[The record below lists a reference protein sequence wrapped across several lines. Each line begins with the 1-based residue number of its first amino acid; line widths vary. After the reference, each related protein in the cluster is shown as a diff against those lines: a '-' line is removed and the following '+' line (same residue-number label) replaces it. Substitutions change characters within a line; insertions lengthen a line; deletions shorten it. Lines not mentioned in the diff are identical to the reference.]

1 VSEAPL
7 VTRAV
12 KGHNAGVLAC
22 TDVDYREG
30 GAVAACL
37 LFNQWGD
44 ARAAKELRAEIDEV
58 ASYKPGEFFRRE
70 LPCILRVLEGAPA
83 PLEAIVIDGYVW
95 LDGASRP
102 GLGAHLYAALGEK
115 TSVIGVAK
123 TQFRGAGA
131 FVTVLRGDSKRPLFV
146 TAAGIPVNTAAALV
160 RAMHGDH
167 RIPTLLRAVDRLCR
181 AP

>member
-1 VSEAPL
+1 M
-7 VTRAV
+7 
-12 KGHNAGVLAC
+12 LAC
-22 TDVDYREG
+22 TDVHYQERS
-30 GAVAACL
+30 AVAACV
-37 LFNQWGD
+37 LFHQWGD
-44 ARAAKELRAEIDEV
+44 ASAARELRAEIDEV
-58 ASYKPGEFFRRE
+58 EAYKPGEFFRRE
-70 LPCILRVLEGAPA
+70 LPCILRVIEGVKA

-115 TSVIGVAK
+115 VPVIGVAK

-146 TAAGIPVNTAAALV
+146 TAAGIPVNTAAGFV
-160 RAMHGDH
+160 RAMHGEH
-167 RIPTLLRAVDRLCR
+167 RIPTLLKAVDRLCR